1 MANLDSALREAG
13 KTIIKTFGTDVT
25 FRRVLVGEYNT
36 TTRQPVRTEIDK
48 TIKGRLDEYRQHE
61 LGEFIQVG
69 DRKLTVAA
77 SDLSFE
83 PSSEDEV
90 LISNKKYRVVDVKSP
105 QATDQAAVHICQIRG
120 AK

>member
-1 MANLDSALREAG
+1 MANLDSALRKVG
-13 KTIIKTFGTDVT
+13 KTILKTFGTDVT

-36 TTRQPVRTEIDK
+36 TTGKPVRTEIDK
-48 TIKGRLDEYRQHE
+48 TIKGRLDAYRQHE
-61 LGEFIQVG
+61 IGEFVQVG
-69 DRKLTVAA
+69 DRKLTIAA

-90 LISNKKYRVVDVKSP
+90 LISNKKYRIVDVTSA
-105 QATDQAAVHICQIRG
+105 QATDEAATHVMQVRG